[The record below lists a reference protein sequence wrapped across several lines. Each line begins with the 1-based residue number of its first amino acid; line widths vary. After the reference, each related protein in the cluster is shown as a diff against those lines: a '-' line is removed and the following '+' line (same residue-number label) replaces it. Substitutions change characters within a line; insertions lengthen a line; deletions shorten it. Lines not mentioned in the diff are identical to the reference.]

1 MNKNVNKTYE
11 TADFYLTA
19 FLLSKGLQLI
29 STRQVGPKK
38 ILFILKDTPQRKEFI
53 SDFYS
58 GKATINPLAYQNQL
72 KNLKSLIYNTI

>member
-1 MNKNVNKTYE
+1 MNKNINKTYE

-38 ILFILKDTPQRKEFI
+38 ILFILEDTPERKELV
-53 SDFYS
+53 SAFYS
-58 GKATINPLAYQNQL
+58 GQAMVNPLVYQNQL

>member
-38 ILFILKDTPQRKEFI
+38 ILFVLKDTPQRKDLT

-58 GKATINPLAYQNQL
+58 GKATVNPLVYQNQL